1 MVGILAHQAR
11 PDKKKDLAMKL
22 IESIITAFSTLRVNK
37 MRTFL
42 TMLGIIIGVAGVI
55 GMISFG
61 SGAKA
66 LLLWEVEKVGGPSVF
81 GVYRNDWIRKGN
93 RWIRN
98 PSDHYLTMDDVRA
111 IQTECPSVDVA
122 TPEMSRNA
130 TLIASGKNKHA
141 RIQATTFEYQIA
153 RKWYNG
159 YGRFLSDDD
168 LDTWSKVCVIG
179 ETIWRDLFAGLNP
192 VGRELKINNHRFT
205 VVGIM
210 ESRGKGLDPENSED
224 NQVFLPITTAQTHFW
239 GNDYV
244 GHILIRAKNYEL
256 VDRAVREVKT
266 VLNRNHGNAAFFETW
281 IMKEELKTANRIISI
296 IEIILVAIASVA
308 LVVGGI
314 GILNIML
321 VSVTER
327 IPEIGLRKAV
337 GAKSMD
343 IRLQFLTESV
353 MLCCIGGLIGIVA
366 GALMGK
372 GFAWVVS
379 KLMQDLI
386 RWPSVITVESIL
398 IAVLSG
404 VSVGIFFGYYPASR
418 AANLSPIDALRH
430 S

>member
-1 MVGILAHQAR
+1 
-11 PDKKKDLAMKL
+11 MKL
-22 IESIITAFSTLRVNK
+22 IESIMTAFSTLRASK
-37 MRTFL
+37 LRTFL
-42 TMLGIIIGVAGVI
+42 TMLGIIIGIAGII
-55 GMISFG
+55 GMMSFG
-61 SGAKA
+61 AGAKA

-93 RWIRN
+93 KWIRN
-98 PSDHYLTMDDVRA
+98 PSTHYLTMDDVRA

-122 TPEMSRNA
+122 TPEMWGHA
-130 TLIASGKNKHA
+130 TLIASGKNKNS
-141 RIQATTFEYQIA
+141 RMQATTYEYQIA

-168 LDTWSKVCVIG
+168 LNLWSKVCVIG
-179 ETIWRDLFAGLNP
+179 EQIWKDLFAGLDP
-192 VGRELKINNHRFT
+192 VGRELKINNQRFT
-205 VVGIM
+205 VIGIM

-239 GNDYV
+239 GNDRV
-244 GHILIRAKNYEL
+244 GHIMIRAKNYEL

-266 VLNRNHGNAAFFETW
+266 VLDRHHGNLGFFETW

-296 IEIILVAIASVA
+296 IEVILVAIASVS

-337 GAKSMD
+337 GAKSRD
-343 IRLQFLTESV
+343 IRLQFLTEAV
-353 MLCCIGGLIGIVA
+353 TLCCIGGLIGIGA
-366 GALMGK
+366 GALMGR
-372 GFAWVVS
+372 GFAWAVS

-386 RWPSVITVESIL
+386 EWPSVITVESIL
-398 IAVLSG
+398 IALLSG
-404 VSVGIFFGYYPASR
+404 VSVGVFFGYYPASR

-430 S
+430 T